1 MWKTNLL
8 AFFGITL
15 VAGVARGQQT
25 DFSKVTIS
33 TTKITDGLYML
44 QGAGGNI
51 GVSVG
56 EDGVIVID
64 DQFAPLTPKI
74 QEAISKITPKPIK
87 FVLNTHWHS
96 DHVGGNENL
105 AAAGAVIVS
114 HDNVRKRMS
123 TGQFVEAMKREV
135 PPSSPKALP
144 IVTFSSDITLHLN
157 GEDIRVVHV
166 DPAHTDGDSIV
177 VFPKAKVVHMGDC
190 FMTMSYPFTDLSS
203 GGNFDGFIAVADKV
217 LGMVDD
223 SFKIIPGHGALS
235 VKGDLKGWRDMLAG
249 IRARVKKQANAGK
262 TLEAIQKQKL
272 TAEWDEKWGKAF
284 IKPEQIIEFAFK
296 AVKGKR

>member
-1 MWKTNLL
+1 
-8 AFFGITL
+8 
-15 VAGVARGQQT
+15 
-25 DFSKVTIS
+25 
-33 TTKITDGLYML
+33 
-44 QGAGGNI
+44 
-51 GVSVG
+51 
-56 EDGVIVID
+56 
-64 DQFAPLTPKI
+64 
-74 QEAISKITPKPIK
+74 
-87 FVLNTHWHS
+87 
-96 DHVGGNENL
+96 
-105 AAAGAVIVS
+105 
-114 HDNVRKRMS
+114 
-123 TGQFVEAMKREV
+123 MKREV